1 MIMSSYASVDKEA
14 CIACGSCNAA
24 APDIFDFDPDGIAEV
39 IYEGDNNRGITMIK
53 QEMQDDLQD
62 AIESCPTNCIKLA
75 PVPFS

>member
-24 APDIFDFDPDGIAEV
+24 APDIFDFDTDGIAEV

-75 PVPFS
+75 QVPFS